1 MKTCYVLVAWMVFVP
16 FFLQAQPEPAFE
28 DIFMDKTMR
37 IDYFHIGDTNTEII
51 TVDHIYQYGIWAG
64 SRVKLIDHFNNG
76 LYYVKIFDLESGRLV
91 YSQGFN
97 SYFGEYQTSSPAAE
111 GIKRTYHESAV
122 IPCPRKTIRFSLE
135 KRDRKNKLHEVF
147 SCQVDPEDIRI
158 IKERVLDSSVKVI
171 KAHVSGDP
179 HKKVDIAI
187 VGEGYTIDEFSKF
200 KDDLKRFISSFFRYE
215 PYRAMKDK
223 FNIKGVFKPSQESG
237 TDEPRANIYKST
249 ALNSSF
255 NALDSER
262 YLLTE
267 DNKALRDIAA
277 HTPYDALMIMVNHKR
292 YGGGGIYNFYCSFCA
307 DTQFCEYIFIHEF
320 GHSFSGLADE
330 YYTSSV
336 AYNEFYPKGIEPS
349 ETNITALLDPEKLK
363 WKDLVDKDV
372 ALPTPWEKA
381 AYDEMDYAW
390 QERRR
395 KMNDQI
401 AELKKKGAPPAE
413 IKKAEQAYARKDR
426 EHSQKVDEFLKKS
439 RYWGKVGVYEG
450 AGYSSQGLYRPMVD
464 CIMFSKGSKPFCK
477 VCEVAIRKVIQHY
490 LE

>member
-1 MKTCYVLVAWMVFVP
+1 MKTCYILAAWLFLVP

-28 DIFMDKTMR
+28 NIFMDKTMR
-37 IDYFHIGDTNTEII
+37 IDYFHIGDANSEIV

-64 SRVKLIDHFNNG
+64 SRVKLIDRFNNG
-76 LYYVKIFDLESGRLV
+76 LYYVKIFDPESGQLV

-97 SYFGEYQTSSPAAE
+97 SYFGEYQTSRPAAE
-111 GIKRTYHESAV
+111 GIKRTYHESAL
-122 IPCPRKTIRFSLE
+122 IPCPRKIIRFSLE
-135 KRDRKNKLHEVF
+135 KRDRKNKLHEIF
-147 SCQVDPEDIRI
+147 SYQVDPEDISILRD
-158 IKERVLDSSVKVI
+158 RGLDRSVKVI
-171 KAHVSGDP
+171 NEQVSGDP

-187 VGEGYTIDEFSKF
+187 VGEGYTINALDKF
-200 KDDLKRFISSFFRYE
+200 KKDLKRFASTFFQYE

-249 ALNSSF
+249 TLNSSF
-255 NALDSER
+255 NALGSER

-277 HTPYDALMIMVNHKR
+277 HTPCDAVMIMVNHKR
-292 YGGGGIYNFYCSFCA
+292 YGGGGIYNFYCSFTT
-307 DTQFCEYIFIHEF
+307 DTQFSEYIFIHEF

-336 AYNEFYPKGIEPS
+336 SYNEFYPKGIEPL
-349 ETNITALLDPEKLK
+349 EPNITALLDPGNLK
-363 WKDLVDKDV
+363 WKDLLDKDI

-381 AYDEMDYAW
+381 AYDERDYAW
-390 QERRR
+390 QKQRA
-395 KMNDQI
+395 KMNDRI
-401 AELKKKGAPPAE
+401 AELKRTGAPAE
-413 IKKAEQAYARKDR
+413 EINKAEQEYARKDR
-426 EHSQKVDEFLKKS
+426 EHSQKVDEFLAKS
-439 RYWGKVGVYEG
+439 RYRGKVGVYEG

-477 VCEVAIRKVIQHY
+477 VCEASIRKVIQHY